1 MTDPDGTN
9 ELNSIIEEDN
19 GEAQK
24 DNNPKGDKATTLEIS
39 WDNLETTK
47 KEGNKNPEIR

>member
-19 GEAQK
+19 GDGLRGE
-24 DNNPKGDKATTLEIS
+24 KATTMEIS
-39 WDNLETTK
+39 WDNIETRK
-47 KEGNKNPEIR
+47 KG